1 MAIAEDEPYVQ
12 KILGYGCARGEPSN
26 PHLVLGAGNRR
37 VVWLPLERDLPG
49 EAVRGII
56 VNLDDWKDVTVMWGG
71 DLASWWPFI
80 Q

>member
-1 MAIAEDEPYVQ
+1 MAIAEDKPYVQ
-12 KILGYGCARGEPSN
+12 KILSYGCAYGEPSN

-49 EAVRGII
+49 DAVRGII
-56 VNLDDWKDVTVMWGG
+56 VNLDDRENITAVGEG
-71 DLASWWPFI
+71 DLPTSWPFI